1 MEETLANQAEHNKA
15 PETKATS
22 EVQDAITKIEATES
36 AIAEHTGATGQEL
49 TNNTDQFLVD
59 HAEHAA
65 DLDASDKADIVETA
79 LVEGALESTG
89 ERPVAT
95 ENPIITLEKDG
106 YDQQVTDGVKKL
118 HEEGATLPDG
128 ESAAEVVVATLE
140 AQGMHQEQ
148 PTTPF
153 NTESL
158 KGRTESISEVVE
170 HARQSG
176 AKVAEIPVWGAES
189 VPVNVGEVGV
199 IATAGLNGC
208 HTTILAGKNER
219 GESVVAMTHFPPELG
234 SQRYA
239 QAVHEHK
246 DTFEQQGVVLD
257 TVFTFVDKTRFPKET
272 EMLATEFP
280 DANFHSMEYDSR
292 NPDEKGQD
300 YGKCVAVLDNSGEQA
315 VLTVLTDR
323 GDEQLAIG
331 GNEAKTG
338 VSDQLDTAIQYY
350 VNGASKEDILEHTG
364 LDPAALTEHIRGL
377 PTEEADYLK
386 EMRRKSLGED
396 ETVGAQVPAETKNQE
411 NWRDSVD
418 PKVLALATNPDSIT
432 DPVAKREALDKAGRI
447 SGGER
452 IILQDNEGNPRW
464 GEELSEPGQ
473 VFAFNGNIRGNYDSA
488 PEDPEE
494 LRAQRLDIHLAS
506 GALRG
511 NVTHVIVETEDGQ
524 QLMIRRINETNS
536 ANDQLFDVASTSRA
550 GTDGERRSLD
560 SSTLK
565 DVVAVVSE
573 PLVLGIDPQ
582 TGKHIKTKSP
592 ITKITTLDM
601 RKDPVDPSHPRLSK
615 PELRRDTIGEFGEAM
630 RAARNHPADKVVMDE
645 AKSVTVE
652 LPSDRVESANPY
664 ESLAPEQL
672 AKVRDNIADSIVQGI
687 RKYDLDE
694 VARASA
700 NLAAIQREIETR
712 SPEARPRHQRGEV
725 AGDVTYVTEPDTN
738 IVQKI
743 VGELQKIDGASNIA
757 RAMYGGLETPQPNTS
772 DVETRLQAIEMNSLL
787 ANISREIRDVTGSE
801 FSESTNPY
809 AAMKNEELTKTV
821 DRLKQAIQEGTAKG
835 QDTTDFRNRLA
846 QVGQVIQSRQ

>member
-1 MEETLANQAEHNKA
+1 
-15 PETKATS
+15 
-22 EVQDAITKIEATES
+22 
-36 AIAEHTGATGQEL
+36 
-49 TNNTDQFLVD
+49 
-59 HAEHAA
+59 
-65 DLDASDKADIVETA
+65 
-79 LVEGALESTG
+79 
-89 ERPVAT
+89 
-95 ENPIITLEKDG
+95 
-106 YDQQVTDGVKKL
+106 
-118 HEEGATLPDG
+118 
-128 ESAAEVVVATLE
+128 
-140 AQGMHQEQ
+140 
-148 PTTPF
+148 
-153 NTESL
+153 
-158 KGRTESISEVVE
+158 
-170 HARQSG
+170 
-176 AKVAEIPVWGAES
+176 
-189 VPVNVGEVGV
+189 
-199 IATAGLNGC
+199 
-208 HTTILAGKNER
+208 
-219 GESVVAMTHFPPELG
+219 
-234 SQRYA
+234 
-239 QAVHEHK
+239 
-246 DTFEQQGVVLD
+246 
-257 TVFTFVDKTRFPKET
+257 
-272 EMLATEFP
+272 
-280 DANFHSMEYDSR
+280 
-292 NPDEKGQD
+292 
-300 YGKCVAVLDNSGEQA
+300 

-323 GDEQLAIG
+323 GDEQIAIG
-331 GNEAKTG
+331 GGESRADI
-338 VSDQLDTAIQYY
+338 SEQLDNAIQYY

-364 LDPAALTEHIRGL
+364 LDPSALTKHIRGL

-386 EMRRKSLGED
+386 DMRRKSLGED

-565 DVVAVVSE
+565 DVVAVVGE

-652 LPSDRVESANPY
+652 LPSDRVEFANPY

-846 QVGQVIQSRQ
+846 QVGQVIQGRQ